1 MKKAFFI
8 AILFIVYE
16 TSFCQNKT
24 KSEDL
29 KSATKIETQA
39 QATIAHKDFSTL
51 NIPVVYTFTGNGNW
65 SDPANWDSNGVPP
78 GETSPGSSIHIHSLI
93 AGAKCILDIPYTVKA
108 GTDPTTL
115 VIYTGNNLVV
125 PGSLTVK

>member
-1 MKKAFFI
+1 MKKTF
-8 AILFIVYE
+8 LFAVLFVVSE
-16 TSFCQNKT
+16 TSFCQAKT
-24 KSEDL
+24 TGKDL
-29 KSATKIETQA
+29 KSVTKTDTPAAIA
-39 QATIAHKDFSTL
+39 QKDFSTL
-51 NIPVVYTFTGNGNW
+51 SLPVVYTFIGNGNW

-93 AGAKCILDIPYTVKA
+93 AGAKCILDVPYTVKA

>member
-1 MKKAFFI
+1 MKKSFLVAV
-8 AILFIVYE
+8 LFIISE
-16 TSFCQNKT
+16 TSFCQSKT
-24 KSEDL
+24 RSEDL
-29 KSATKIETQA
+29 KSVTKTETQA
-39 QATIAHKDFSTL
+39 SIPHKNFSAL
-51 NIPVVYTFTGNGNW
+51 SLPVVYTFIGNGNW

-93 AGAKCILDIPYTVKA
+93 AGAKCILDVPYTVKA

-115 VIYTGNNLVV
+115 VVYAGNNLVV